1 MKYESNNFQ
10 FEAEMLWNQRVKV
23 SLCKLWVITTT

>member
-10 FEAEMLWNQRVKV
+10 FEAEMPWESAVKV
-23 SLCKLWVITTT
+23 SLGKLWVITTT

>member
-10 FEAEMLWNQRVKV
+10 FEAEMPWVKV
-23 SLCKLWVITTT
+23 SLGKLWVITTT